1 MDTPLGQV
9 RDEELVVD
17 KGAEFS
23 LTCRSDSK
31 IDWAYN
37 DYEPHEGEVST
48 GYLSRIYY
56 RISTGYL
63 LLNFIRNSHAQG
75 WASGVDFLAIM
86 LVKTILG

>member
-1 MDTPLGQV
+1 MCFVAGEITMDTPLGQV
-9 RDEELVVD
+9 RDGELVVD

-37 DYEPHEGEVST
+37 DYNPHEGEVST

-56 RISTGYL
+56 RISTGY
-63 LLNFIRNSHAQG
+63 
-75 WASGVDFLAIM
+75 FL
-86 LVKTILG
+86 